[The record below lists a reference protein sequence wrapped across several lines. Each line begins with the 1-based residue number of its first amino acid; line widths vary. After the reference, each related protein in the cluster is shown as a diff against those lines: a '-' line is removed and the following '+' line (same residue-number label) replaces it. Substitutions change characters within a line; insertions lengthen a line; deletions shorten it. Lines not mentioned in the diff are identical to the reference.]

1 MRVQVQTLV
10 RLMKA
15 RAEAFAQWWAASGAE
30 EYRREQ
36 ATTELAAVHTNT
48 GAPVEVGRINTGFD
62 RAPKQPRR
70 GVAAEHGQRI
80 DEALAAARST
90 RSSDWRRKTTAAG
103 VVRYFAVASIRIEDI
118 Q

>member
-1 MRVQVQTLV
+1 
-10 RLMKA
+10 
-15 RAEAFAQWWAASGAE
+15 
-30 EYRREQ
+30 
-36 ATTELAAVHTNT
+36 
-48 GAPVEVGRINTGFD
+48 
-62 RAPKQPRR
+62 
-70 GVAAEHGQRI
+70 VAAEHGQRI